1 MPKISNIDSF
11 IQLSSE
17 LLATYPTT
25 TTLSI
30 TYSNVAKKT
39 NQPSS
44 STTTKIKKPTKKASH
59 SVSFKLFE
67 PHTGKCIKYSTYK
80 IKELSKILNF
90 IGPRG
95 IHDANNLHVL
105 GLSSLMTNVKYE
117 AVEGEGTPVPEVIKQ
132 EQEKP
137 EKEGTAAGVAK
148 EGSSGSGSG
157 SGGAGSKKKNK
168 KKKKKN

>member
-11 IQLSSE
+11 IQLSSD

-30 TYSNVAKKT
+30 TYSNIAKKKQST
-39 NQPSS
+39 KEGDSS
-44 STTTKIKKPTKKASH
+44 IKKKQPTKKASH

-95 IHDANNLHVL
+95 IHDSNNLHVL

-117 AVEGEGTPVPEVIKQ
+117 ATEDEGTPVPEVIKQ
-132 EQEKP
+132 EQQRV
-137 EKEGTAAGVAK
+137 EKEGSPLVAK
-148 EGSSGSGSG
+148 EG
-157 SGGAGSKKKNK
+157 GAGASKKKNK